1 MDTTVGEGVA
11 NEDGSTTYAVTTTL
25 SDLVNTP
32 RGDPAETL
40 PSYVTGAVGNGG
52 MFTEV
57 LLFAPYGG
65 TISDIQLDALLA
77 TVDSDVND
85 AQVYGFDGHRR
96 RFWIGPGETRTIAY
110 TVTTSPEAAE
120 PLAVYTTPT
129 IQAALESQA

>member
-1 MDTTVGEGVA
+1 MIA
-11 NEDGSTTYAVTTTL
+11 
-25 SDLVNTP
+25 TP
-32 RGDPAETL
+32 KKRNRQHGPIAL
-40 PSYVTGAVGNGG
+40 LFTGAVGNGG

-65 TISDIQLDALLA
+65 TITDINLDAPLT

-96 RFWIGPGETRTIAY
+96 RFWIGPGETRTITY

-120 PLAVYTTPT
+120 PLTVYTTPT